1 MKSVTKALEGPRRY
15 EAMFL
20 VESGLASKDWDGTEK
35 QLKEIVERNGA
46 TILSC
51 GKWDERKLSFEIRGA
66 KRGTYWLC
74 YFRSPTDAPGKI
86 RRTASLSETVL
97 RGMVL
102 ALDEAE
108 EVPQDVTTRRTTVA
122 IGEDRETR

>member
-20 VESGLASKDWDGTEK
+20 VESGLASRDWDGTEK
-35 QLKEIVERNGA
+35 QLKEIVEKNGA

-51 GKWDERKLSFEIRGA
+51 GKWDERKLAFEIRGA

-74 YFRSPTDAPGKI
+74 YFRSPTDAPGRI
-86 RRTASLSETVL
+86 RRSTALSEMVL

-108 EVPQDVTTRRTTVA
+108 EVPADVTTRRTTVA